1 MQRTRPAVFYGLTLL
16 GLALLFALG
25 FMGYYDL
32 ILKNKAETAAWAA
45 QAGLIV
51 VGGGLLLLVLQA
63 MIVFRAFIGPLA
75 RDEERLDELDE
86 AVRRLTITDELTHV
100 YNRAKLEEC
109 VLREIEHARRYKAKA
124 AALMLDVD
132 GMGDINRTQGD
143 RAGDHLLAD
152 LARLL
157 TRRVRKNDLVF
168 RWRGDTF
175 AVLAPHID
183 GPQAER
189 FARKLRAEIAA
200 TEFQDGLR
208 VSVSVSAAQIE
219 AGDTPDTFLLRLREG
234 LEQATAKRNEAGK
247 GFEPAGDSGAV
258 PA

>member
-32 ILKNKAETAAWAA
+32 ILKNKSETAAWAA

-51 VGGGLLLLVLQA
+51 VGGGLFLLALQA
-63 MIVFRAFIGPLA
+63 MIVYRAFIAPLA

-86 AVRRLTITDELTHV
+86 AVRRLTVTDELTRV

-109 VLREIEHARRYKAKA
+109 VLREIEHVRRYKAKA

-132 GMGDINRTQGD
+132 GMGDINRSQGD
-143 RAGDHLLAD
+143 RAGDRLLSD

-157 TRRVRKNDLVF
+157 TRRVRKNDMVF

-189 FARKLRAEIAA
+189 FVRKLRAEIAA

-208 VSVSVSAAQIE
+208 ITVSATAAQIE
-219 AGDTPDTFLLRLREG
+219 AGDTPDTFLLRLKQG
-234 LEQATAKRNEAGK
+234 LEQAAATRGGAENGLDPANE
-247 GFEPAGDSGAV
+247 PGAV